1 MVEIEKI
8 NEVTWNY
15 LKKCTIF
22 VWVASEI
29 TIIRKM
35 LYDYMYKHS
44 LENNS
49 TILNDVSPKLVQL
62 MQHLS
67 TLKSTDACLVF
78 VKCQTNAKILYNY
91 IKVCKK

>member
-8 NEVTWNY
+8 NKVIWNY
-15 LKKCTIF
+15 LEKCSVF

-29 TIIRKM
+29 TIIQKM
-35 LYDYMYKHS
+35 LYDYMCKQSHG
-44 LENNS
+44 NNL

-67 TLKSTDACLVF
+67 TLKNTDACLVF
-78 VKCQTNAKILYNY
+78 VERQTNAKILYNY
-91 IKVCKK
+91 IQVC